1 MNITYFK
8 LEKNQ
13 QKFQIKLLNN
23 LKTKLENNFSL
34 LQILFRQP
42 QDLINKLHYLLKSEI
57 KN

>member
-42 QDLINKLHYLLKSEI
+42 SRSYK
-57 KN
+57 